1 MSSFFST
8 IRGHR
13 AFKALHYREF
23 RLVCGGQVFSNIG
36 MWMDELSR
44 GWLIYQLTDSV
55 VQLGLVR
62 GIQFV
67 PTLLISPFAG
77 TAADRYSRK
86 TLLLVSLTIQG
97 MSFAVLALLIFS
109 KHVEPWHVYVTA
121 VVAGTMQAIQ
131 QPARSAIVTDTVPL
145 ELLTNAIGL
154 TALIFNMSR
163 LLGPALAGAII
174 AMVDTGGAFAVQAA
188 CMFIAVV
195 WTARLAPL
203 PLSDGRAMKARRE
216 SFAHSIVEGWK
227 FSWHNQTVRAGILC
241 TTIVCT
247 LMFPFTTL
255 LPVFARDLLGVG
267 AEGQGLLLAAMG
279 FGALMSAATIALA
292 GHRLTRGR
300 VMIDSSIVYGLALV
314 VFAASPWYSL
324 SIVAMVVAGLCHVH
338 ANALVH
344 TVVQS
349 HSPPAYRGRTMALF
363 NMSPDALHRGQH
375 ADRPAGRRA
384 RVARRRRGDGHRRC
398 VGDRNAGVA
407 HAARAADQIARKGR
421 NAAWNSDSP
430 GPSWTKWSTSRRRR
444 SWASRTCG
452 SPTAA

>member
-1 MSSFFST
+1 MSPFFSA

-23 RLVCGGQVFSNIG
+23 RLICGGQVFGNIG

-55 VQLGLVR
+55 VQLGLAR

-67 PTLLISPFAG
+67 PMLLMSPFAG
-77 TAADRYSRK
+77 TAADRYSRR
-86 TLLLVSLTIQG
+86 TLLLVSQALQAL
-97 MSFAVLALLIFS
+97 SFAVLALLIFTRQ
-109 KHVEPWHVYVTA
+109 VAPWHVYVTA
-121 VVAGTMQAIQ
+121 VVTGMMQTIQ
-131 QPARSAIVTDTVPL
+131 QPARASIVTDTVPP

-154 TALIFNMSR
+154 TALIFNMAR
-163 LLGPALAGAII
+163 LAGPALAGAII
-174 AMVDTGGAFAVQAA
+174 ALVDTGGAFTVQAA
-188 CMFIAVV
+188 CLFMAVV
-195 WTARLAPL
+195 WTARLSAL
-203 PLSDGRAMKARRE
+203 PPADDRALKARRE

-227 FSWHNQTVRAGILC
+227 FSWHNRTVRAGILC

-279 FGALMSAATIALA
+279 FGALISAATIAVA
-292 GHRLTRGR
+292 GHRLARGR
-300 VMIDSSIVYGLALV
+300 VMIDSSIVYGVAIM

-349 HSPPAYRGRTMALF
+349 NSPPEYRGRTMALF
-363 NMSPDALHRGQH
+363 NMSQMLSTAGSMLIGLLAFVLGSRGAVAAMGVVGALGIVMLLWLM
-375 ADRPAGRRA
+375 PRA
-384 RVARRRRGDGHRRC
+384 R
-398 VGDRNAGVA
+398 
-407 HAARAADQIARKGR
+407 QIK
-421 NAAWNSDSP
+421 
-430 GPSWTKWSTSRRRR
+430 
-444 SWASRTCG
+444 
-452 SPTAA
+452 